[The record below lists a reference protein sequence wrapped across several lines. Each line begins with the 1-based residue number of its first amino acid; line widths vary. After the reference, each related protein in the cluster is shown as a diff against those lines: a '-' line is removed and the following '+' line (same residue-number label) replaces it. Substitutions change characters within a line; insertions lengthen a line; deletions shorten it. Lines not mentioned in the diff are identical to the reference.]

1 MPRLGNIFD
10 VDGPMSKGCFSDLP
24 VEGMEVSSGP
34 KLCISSADHVF
45 LHALKPT
52 NLDLLGTGK
61 PSSETSFGLCS
72 NTA

>member
-1 MPRLGNIFD
+1 MCENGSAYNKTCASSSWPMPRLGNIFD

-45 LHALKPT
+45 CML
-52 NLDLLGTGK
+52 
-61 PSSETSFGLCS
+61 
-72 NTA
+72 

>member
-45 LHALKPT
+45 CML
-52 NLDLLGTGK
+52 
-61 PSSETSFGLCS
+61 
-72 NTA
+72 